1 MEDNETGSPKN
12 LSAAVY
18 ESDVHK
24 RKPYPRIEEASSE
37 KVSVEGL
44 LSRSHT

>member
-12 LSAAVY
+12 LSAAMY

-24 RKPYPRIEEASSE
+24 KKPYPRIDEDSSE
-37 KVSVEGL
+37 KVSVEGW
-44 LSRSHT
+44 LSRRYS